1 MLIRK
6 RIRAIEKNLMP
17 ALQNILI
24 QLNSGVPAFN
34 ILVNISSGKYGDL
47 SKEFGKAVREINAG
61 KSQVDALE
69 EMATNNPSMLFR
81 RAIWQ
86 LVNGMKAGGDISAV
100 MAEIINALNEQQMIQ
115 IQNYGA
121 QLSPLA
127 MFYMLMA
134 VIVPSLS
141 VTFIIVIA
149 SFIAMSPFVVKLL
162 FWVPACCCCIH
173 ADDVFRSDKIKEYQ
187 TSWLSKMVYRLISKL
202 YPQSFFE
209 KYKHILDYANIKSEP
224 SRFLGFIMLSG
235 FLVGWAVAFPA
246 AKLFAWNLWITF
258 IITFASFEIF
268 VYTWLALSVEAKAK
282 FMEKVLPDAL
292 QLMSSNLRAGM
303 TPERALLLAARPEF
317 GPLSDEINRP
327 EKRLQSERALMR
339 HFWT

>member
-1 MLIRK
+1 MIKLPFTFLPPQAVFRLSRPFMSAAKRIMPMFPFLEMDLRQLGYKETAERYLAMCLFSTISFSVFMGVLFGIVLAAAKMENGFVAGIIIALIFALFVFFQQVLYPKMLIRK

-134 VIVPSLS
+134 VKVPSLS

-162 FWVPACCCCIH
+162 FWGLLAVV
-173 ADDVFRSDKIKEYQ
+173 VFMQ
-187 TSWLSKMVYRLISKL
+187 MMFLGV
-202 YPQSFFE
+202 
-209 KYKHILDYANIKSEP
+209 IKSRRP
-224 SRFLGFIMLSG
+224 
-235 FLVGWAVAFPA
+235 
-246 AKLFAWNLWITF
+246 N
-258 IITFASFEIF
+258 
-268 VYTWLALSVEAKAK
+268 
-282 FMEKVLPDAL
+282 
-292 QLMSSNLRAGM
+292 
-303 TPERALLLAARPEF
+303 LLAE
-317 GPLSDEINRP
+317 
-327 EKRLQSERALMR
+327 
-339 HFWT
+339 